1 MWFVKSQYVVL
12 IFHIDKQIDLC
23 YTESVRTHTRN
34 EVKAMEFSPIKTRSI
49 LGARNKS
56 QRWLA
61 DTAGLHVNT
70 ISKLLAEDTPFDNI
84 TIGTVNSIAAALG
97 CDPLELMNV
106 DGILADKAAR
116 FDRMV
121 AMASN
126 GGNHEAA

>member
-1 MWFVKSQYVVL
+1 
-12 IFHIDKQIDLC
+12 
-23 YTESVRTHTRN
+23 
-34 EVKAMEFSPIKTRSI
+34 MEFSPIKTRSI
-49 LGARNKS
+49 LGARNKP

-61 DTAGLHVNT
+61 DETGLHVNT
-70 ISKLLAEDTPFDNI
+70 ISKLLADDEPFDNI
-84 TIGTVNSIAAALG
+84 TIGTVNKIAAALG

-126 GGNHEAA
+126 GGTHEAA